1 MLNATLKKL
10 NVTLSDIDDLETEQ
24 QNLEDRLTDV
34 RQSMRKYSGGGSS
47 SVRQPNNIS
56 YHTKYIDISYLIS
69 VLRFGAAL

>member
-34 RQSMRKYSGGGSS
+34 RQSMRKYSGGSSS

-56 YHTKYIDISYLIS
+56 YHS
-69 VLRFGAAL
+69 

>member
-34 RQSMRKYSGGGSS
+34 RQSMRKYSGGSS
-47 SVRQPNNIS
+47 SVSQPYNNI
-56 YHTKYIDISYLIS
+56 ISYMIYSYILS
-69 VLRFGAAL
+69 HFSS